1 MKKSKLCLA
10 LLIFILTPL
19 LGCKRRYEDVNWV
32 EEFRR
37 MGDVGMYYDLSGRSS
52 CIGRCQWKRIS
63 TDTLAFEGV
72 IAKATLVEFLEKTDD
87 NVKIIQVNSGGGDVL
102 TGVKIARQ
110 IQRRNLQVH
119 VKGFCTSSCANY
131 LFLAGTEKKIDGVV
145 GFHGSSNAYH
155 KKYGDCDNSELK
167 TKCDTN
173 NEERKFFEDIK
184 IDQFLFDMTH
194 TRDKGLGKG
203 VYSYYAPSAKT
214 LKALGVENIIGDQSE
229 EYLAQMKRL
238 FDELGEVEF
247 AVARDPNPAMQQHL
261 LALKK

>member
-1 MKKSKLCLA
+1 MIKMRICA
-10 LLIFILTPL
+10 LLLLFFSILVV
-19 LGCKRRYEDVNWV
+19 GCKRKYEDVNWV

-37 MGDVGMYYDLSGRSS
+37 MGDIGMHFDLSGRSS
-52 CIGRCQWKRIS
+52 CIGRCQWTRIS
-63 TDTLAFEGV
+63 PETLAFEGV
-72 IAKATLVEFLEKTDD
+72 IAKATLDEFLEKIDD

-102 TGVKIARQ
+102 TGVRIARH
-110 IQRRNLQVH
+110 IQSRHLQVH

-131 LFLAGTEKKIDGVV
+131 LFLAGTEKKIAGVV
-145 GFHGSSNAYH
+145 GFHGSANAYH
-155 KKYGDCDNSELK
+155 EKIRDCLK
-167 TKCDTN
+167 NDLKFKCDTN
-173 NEERKFFEDIK
+173 NEERKFFEEIG
-184 IDQFLFDMTH
+184 IDQFLFDMTQ

-238 FDELGEVEF
+238 YDELGEVEF

-261 LALKK
+261 LALRK